1 MPARTVRFVLR
12 VALLTAVTRFA
23 DAGVFTADA
32 GLAATALG
40 GNIQVREHTLAGT
53 DLAFASLQLTGFAP
67 TGYLSGMIAVGEGR
81 LRVDLTAAEWTGPW
95 TRFAGPVSFN
105 GRTFPGGTAVRGW
118 AALLTARVSYLHALA
133 SWHRLS
139 IGWRAGIDYARLG
152 VDVGPTGPMN
162 TEDFRQA
169 LPLPHAGLEFRNEL
183 TAAWSLVSFVG
194 VSGVRGLYTLQHEG
208 GRVTETASTVDGRA
222 LLACRLTPGLAL
234 FAGVAGESRRLIL
247 RSTEDGNDA
256 RLFLGGPIAGVRGTW

>member
-1 MPARTVRFVLR
+1 MVVMVVRR
-12 VALLTAVTRFA
+12 LLGAGLLLAVSGSAFA
-23 DAGVFTADA
+23 GAFTADA
-32 GLAATALG
+32 GLAFTDLG
-40 GNIQVREHTLAGT
+40 GTIQVREHTLEGT
-53 DLAFASLQLTGFAP
+53 GLPFTSLRLTGFAP
-67 TGYLSGMIAVGEGR
+67 TGYLAGMIVVGEGR

-105 GRTFPGGTAVRGW
+105 GRTFPGGMAVRGW
-118 AALLTARVSYLHALA
+118 AALLTARVSYTHALA
-133 SWHRLS
+133 AWRTMS

-169 LPLPHAGLEFRNEL
+169 LPLPQAGLELRNEL
-183 TAAWSLVSFVG
+183 TSSWSLVSSAG
-194 VSGVRGLYTLQHEG
+194 VSGARGLYTLQHEG
-208 GRVTETASTVDGRA
+208 GRVTETASTVYGRA
-222 LLACRLTPGLAL
+222 LLAWRLTPGLAV

-256 RLFLGGPIAGVRGTW
+256 RLSLGSPIVGVRGTW